1 MLRWRALGE
10 VRLAQGAA
18 DPHSASLTKC
28 TKGAASVEGM
38 LRTITA
44 WLVTAAVAIGAT
56 AFAAMAVGGAVPP
69 GVPGTPGPRA
79 GLPEIPR
86 AVGPT
91 QVWAGAIHGTGHNPR
106 PPAQHPARA
115 H

>member
-56 AFAAMAVGGAVPP
+56 AFAAMAVGRAGPP
-69 GVPGTPGPRA
+69 VVPGTPAQRGVLR
-79 GLPEIPR
+79 EILR
-86 AVGPT
+86 GVGI
-91 QVWAGAIHGTGHNPR
+91 G
-106 PPAQHPARA
+106 RA
-115 H
+115 HVLTPGPSLSRIPAFSLIKKK